1 MFSKRFVYRPNHF
14 GNFELSGPA
23 ILHNE
28 IAENYRKDEI
38 NELIKDKD
46 LRLEFRKSD
55 KGIWSLNQY
64 GYCKEEVFFDLN
76 NCKVLSLEAVTK
88 ERIKKINLK
97 EFQFPELL
105 KEKHSYTITEHPI
118 YAHSKVLGKIAFKNR
133 IKFQLEGR
141 HLQESYKERIDNA
154 VNTMKWFKETHPEK
168 FADTN
173 LILNKK

>member
-76 NCKVLSLEAVTK
+76 KGAIFKKTYENNFLLSV
-88 ERIKKINLK
+88 RPINL
-97 EFQFPELL
+97 
-105 KEKHSYTITEHPI
+105 PI
-118 YAHSKVLGKIAFKNR
+118 MKN
-133 IKFQLEGR
+133 K
-141 HLQESYKERIDNA
+141 
-154 VNTMKWFKETHPEK
+154 
-168 FADTN
+168 
-173 LILNKK
+173 